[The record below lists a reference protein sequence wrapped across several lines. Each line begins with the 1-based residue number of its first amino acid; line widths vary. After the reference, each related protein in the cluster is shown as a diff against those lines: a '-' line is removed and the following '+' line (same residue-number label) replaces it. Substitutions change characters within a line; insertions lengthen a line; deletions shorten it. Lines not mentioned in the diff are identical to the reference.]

1 MATSSITSRDRR
13 RFSAANAY
21 RRGLGNKFQTVSTT
35 DLIAEGPIEGLV
47 ASEGSVYLDGDP
59 ISDTTKEAIF
69 SAEKYTI
76 TVNATGQNA
85 GVTVYEN
92 DVATTSAF
100 SELSGTGDS
109 ELRYIFIYNVKT
121 INAKILQVTQ
131 GSWLGINPA
140 TLVVQD
146 TDSNNS
152 FLHSYVTDSGN
163 ISNAVHRVRVK
174 KLTGL
179 NKGGQERYT
188 VSEIRA
194 TENAN
199 ASTSGSTNFAEL
211 EILNHSGSGIG
222 ILFDPDEDVGTDVEI
237 EVDVCFQVSIS
248 SSKVL
253 TLVNN
258 TLYTTGLVK
267 RKFAISG
274 THTAD
279 NRTYKVEDSSVQFRT
294 GTINQAPLV
303 QLAGVGVASKAVQL
317 STSDTAVFQVIGQH
331 HLGASGQ
338 EYFRNA
344 YTTNAGQ
351 EAWTTVTSPGSGSGG
366 GGNKTVSRI
375 TLQTRVVTLSAN
387 MSAGEIAE
395 IDQLRLQ
402 YRYPSGLYHTGGS
415 GDLYSQAAGHEI
427 HVYFK
432 RDGVWRVK
440 RGQYIIKTLADSA
453 RQKTAFSR
461 DILINNL
468 EAFQPYE
475 DIRVLFTRLTPTGVD
490 NPNGENYDCSV
501 IQRYTDPNGQQ
512 RDIVRLLDRKNTS
525 AIDSSALVSI
535 IAIVKEKLNY
545 PHTALATVT
554 FNSRDYSS
562 VPVRTYDVLGKKVKI
577 PSNYTPR
584 HLTTSG
590 EAEYKKLWDGSFS
603 DENVTNQSGLSR
615 GLYYTDNPAWV
626 FYDMLTNDRYGL
638 GHFLK
643 ASDIDK
649 FALYKIAK
657 YCDELVADG
666 KGGLEPRFRANIYL
680 TKATDSYKVLK
691 DMATVFRGMLYWL
704 GGEVLTIQDSP
715 SPPIYN
721 FGKANIIDNEIKVET
736 TGSKTRTNQV
746 IVSWNN
752 PASSFKLEPLIV
764 EDRQNILDTGR
775 IIKEEAN
782 AFGCTSEGQA
792 IRYGKWKLWTA
803 VNQTEIISFK
813 TGINAG
819 FIQPG
824 DVINVQNSDD
834 YDILFSGRVSA
845 SAVSSGATVLTLDR
859 NIGSLTGTSTY
870 TLSALVDIRK
880 VVLAQDSAT
889 ITNGGTSTNYVRG
902 DTIESA
908 FIPTSTTDGALVYDN
923 LLDGFTDE
931 EVKKHIV
938 LAETQASS
946 GESLLLEL
954 VNGTAV
960 ETREFNSGDVNNS
973 GEKTIIT
980 FDSMSSTQSAQFT
993 GSFST
998 ESIWVI
1004 KHVTDVGATS
1014 DESYKEYKVLGI
1026 NEEDDGTIGI
1036 TAAEY
1041 STSKFSAVDKE
1052 FELDV
1057 ADIVYPDAT
1066 LVCPAPPNVYLL
1078 RASVPG
1084 GLDEIIVQWDRPLAD
1099 DGTFSEDI
1107 TGYDIKV
1114 SPTITDNEL
1123 IRVNDAG
1130 ELKYPLSLE
1139 NGVYEIGVRA
1149 VGYEKFSNWVYRDI
1163 LINDPYGNAASIP
1176 RISELP
1182 LGVKSDFEQFNLT
1195 GSTFKL
1201 VTTSWAMISNG
1212 DKESGVLINPSTTT
1226 AASHTQELASMQHAS
1241 LERAYIVFDRT
1252 PIATHDYLLLAAYK
1266 IVAFENTQLD
1276 VWFDV
1281 TNYAPSS
1288 GNAAEANRWTHVN
1301 ANVSVPTGAGNNIVT
1316 KTGGDAAFLTDF
1328 KVGDIIRLNAGGN
1341 PNKIYAARV
1350 AYIESDSKLFTDR
1363 ALNTSDSAL
1372 SITANSS
1379 TKTVTKAH
1387 YTPDPIADGIMVE
1400 IKRDGTTYTAENEWI
1415 DVIAGI
1421 RGRAVTATPTIH
1433 TINYDA
1439 DDTMESG
1446 QYTSISLTAEAINFI
1461 DPVFKVTGDFQANQ
1475 TGSGTAGAVDQT
1487 FKDPTSGSSTYTKLL
1502 NNTTA
1507 IAYSSGA
1514 PLVFTVTVQERND
1527 ATKEQTTTVSI
1538 GKIREG
1544 SQGNSTALVYLYK
1557 NAASASA
1564 ADDIDS
1570 NFPTVTV
1577 TLSGTGG
1584 GTITSATGVNIVS
1597 DQIGSTGWY
1606 RKPQTPA
1613 AGQATFIVAS
1623 TANGTGTSDTIAYNE
1638 WSDPPIQFSGFDG
1651 LKTATVE
1658 LFQLNNSA
1666 SSAPSDPSGNLEYTF
1681 SNAALYLPSTTTTS
1695 GGAFNGW
1702 TQAGSSPTSS
1712 NKYLWKITAAAIANA
1727 ATDIIPNSE
1736 WSDAIL
1742 ASQFGSQGANGKRT
1756 VQGYLYY
1763 EKTGASH
1770 ATAPGAPGE
1779 ATYTFSTGDING
1791 GVVNSVTEVLGLSDT
1806 SRANAWTNE
1815 PRPQNPAAVNT
1826 THWTVRYFGTESIA
1840 GDPSCEVSY
1849 SNIVQ
1854 YTNFTGVVTFN
1865 TGTNLLQNGGNDIT
1879 TIDGSSI
1886 TTGILRSAGTVITEN
1901 DSNPIGTDFATGPDN
1916 SKSYAYINLSTGA
1929 IATRKLKIN
1938 SAGDAEFKGTLKAAG
1953 FSTDNTMSG
1962 EGNLTIGSP
1971 TGARVVISSNAS
1983 NHAKITIY
1991 DSSNIRVKLGYLG
2004 S

>member
-13 RFSAANAY
+13 RFAPANAY
-21 RRGLGNKFQTVSTT
+21 RRGLGNKFQTVSVT
-35 DLIAEGPIEGLV
+35 DLISEGPIEGLSE
-47 ASEGSVYLDGDP
+47 SEGSVFLDGDP
-59 ISDTTKEAIF
+59 LTDRTKEAIF

-76 TVNATGQNA
+76 TVNATGANA

-92 DVATTSAF
+92 DVETTSAF
-100 SELSGTGDS
+100 SELSETGDS
-109 ELRYIFIYNVKT
+109 DTRYIFIYNVKT

-131 GSWLGINPA
+131 GSWLGIDPA
-140 TLVVQD
+140 TLVVED
-146 TDSNNS
+146 TDGNDS
-152 FLHSYVTDSGN
+152 FLYSYVADSAN
-163 ISNAVHRVRVK
+163 ISNAIHRVRVK

-179 NKGGQERYT
+179 NKGGQAKYI
-188 VSEIRA
+188 VNEIRD
-194 TENAN
+194 TENAS
-199 ASTSGSTNFAEL
+199 ASTSGSENFAKL
-211 EILNHSGSGIG
+211 EIVNNNGSGLG
-222 ILFDPDEDVGTDVEI
+222 TLFDPEEDVDTDVEI
-237 EVDVCFQVSIS
+237 QVDVCFQVKIS

-279 NRTYKVEDSSVQFRT
+279 NQTYKVEDSSVQFRT
-294 GTINQAPLV
+294 GTVNQAPLV

-331 HLGASGQ
+331 HSGQAGQ

-440 RGQYIIKTLADSA
+440 AGQYIIKTLADSA
-453 RQKTAFSR
+453 KQKTAFSK
-461 DILINNL
+461 DVLINNL

-490 NPNGENYDCSV
+490 NPRGEDYDCSV
-501 IQRYTDPNGQQ
+501 VQAYTDPNGQQ
-512 RDIVRLLDRKNTS
+512 RNIVRLLDSNNSS

-535 IAIVKEKLNY
+535 VAIVKEKLNY

-603 DENVTNQSGLSR
+603 DENLTNQSGLSR

-704 GGEVLTIQDSP
+704 GGQVLTIQDSP

-736 TGSKTRTNQV
+736 TGSKTRINQV

-834 YDILFSGRVSA
+834 FDILFSGRVSS

-889 ITNGGTSTNYVRG
+889 INTDPSDPDVTTNYVRG

-908 FIPTSTTDGALVYDN
+908 YIPTSTTDAALVYDN

-938 LAETQASS
+938 LAETKASS

-954 VNGTAV
+954 VNGTTV

-998 ESIWVI
+998 DSIWVI
-1004 KHVTDVGATS
+1004 KHVTNVGATS
-1014 DESYKEYKVLGI
+1014 NESYKEYKVLGI
-1026 NEEDDGTIGI
+1026 TEEDDGAIGI

-1041 STSKFSAVDKE
+1041 STSKFSAVDRE

-1057 ADIVYPDAT
+1057 ADVVYPEAT

-1114 SPTITDNEL
+1114 TPTVTDNEL
-1123 IRVNDAG
+1123 IRVNDPG
-1130 ELKYPLSLE
+1130 ELKYALSLE
-1139 NGVYEIGVRA
+1139 NGVYQIGVRA
-1149 VGYEKFSNWVYRDI
+1149 VGYEKLSSWVYREI

-1176 RISELP
+1176 RLSELAI
-1182 LGVKSDFEQFNLT
+1182 GVKSDFEEFNLT
-1195 GSTFKL
+1195 GTTFKL
-1201 VTTSWAMISNG
+1201 VTTSWAMVSNG
-1212 DKESGVLINPSTTT
+1212 DNESSVLINPSTTT
-1226 AASHTQELASMQHAS
+1226 TASHTQDLTSMQHAS

-1252 PIATHDYLLLAAYK
+1252 PIATHDYLLLAGYK
-1266 IVAFENTQLD
+1266 LVTFENTQLD

-1301 ANVSVPTGAGNNIVT
+1301 ANVSVPTGTGNNIVT

-1341 PNKIYAARV
+1341 PNKIYAAKV

-1363 ALNTSDSAL
+1363 ALNTSDSTL

-1387 YTPDPIADGIMVE
+1387 YTPDPVEDGIMVE
-1400 IKRDGTTYTAENEWI
+1400 IKRDGTTYTAEREWI

-1421 RGRAVTATPTIH
+1421 RGRAVTAGPTIH
-1433 TINYDA
+1433 SLNYNA
-1439 DDTMESG
+1439 DNSMVSN
-1446 QYTSISLTAEAINFI
+1446 QYTNIELTAEAINFVE
-1461 DPVFKVTGDFQANQ
+1461 PMFKVTGDFQSGQ
-1475 TGSGTAGAVDQT
+1475 TVDGEEGTVDSV
-1487 FKDPTSGSSTYTKLL
+1487 FKDPTSGTSYTKRL
-1502 NNTTA
+1502 NNSTA
-1507 IAYSSGA
+1507 IAYNSGA
-1514 PLVFTVTVQERND
+1514 PLVFTVTVQEKND
-1527 ATKEQTTTVSI
+1527 ATKQQTTTVSI

-1544 SQGNSTALVYLYK
+1544 TQGNSTALIYLYK

-1584 GTITSATGVNIVS
+1584 GTITSASGVNIVS

-1613 AGQATFIVAS
+1613 EGQATFIVAS
-1623 TANGTGTSDTIAYNE
+1623 TANSSGSSDTIAYNE

-1651 LKTATVE
+1651 LKSATVE
-1658 LFQLNNSA
+1658 LFQLNNSDSTPPA
-1666 SSAPSDPSGNLEYTF
+1666 DPSGNLEYTF
-1681 SNAALYLPSTTTTS
+1681 STAKVYLPSTTTAS

-1727 ATDIIPNSE
+1727 AKDTIPNSE

-1742 ASQFGSQGANGKRT
+1742 AAQYGAAGATGPAGLRT
-1756 VQGYLYY
+1756 VQGFLYY
-1763 EKTGASH
+1763 EKTTS
-1770 ATAPGAPGE
+1770 GAPPSPEVNLYNFANGIIT
-1779 ATYTFSTGDING
+1779 AGGSGTDAVGTGTN
-1791 GVVNSVTEVLGLSDT
+1791 V
-1806 SRANAWTNE
+1806 WTNE
-1815 PRPQNPAAVNT
+1815 PRTQDPTSSNV
-1826 THWTVRYFGTESIA
+1826 HWTVRYSGTEASQGSENVA
-1840 GDPSCEVSY
+1840 VTYG
-1849 SNIVQ
+1849 NIVQ
-1854 YTNFTGVVTFN
+1854 YTNFSGVVTFN
-1865 TGTNLLQNGGNDIT
+1865 SGTNYLQTGGNNIT
-1879 TIDGSSI
+1879 TIDGGGI
-1886 TTGILRSAGTVITEN
+1886 TTGVIHSAAWDTGSDKT
-1901 DSNPIGTDFATGPDN
+1901 GTDFAQPNTNATSTSRPSYFNLDN
-1916 SKSYAYINLSTGA
+1916 GA
-1929 IATRKLKIN
+1929 IATEQFKIDRTG
-1938 SAGDAEFKGTLKAAG
+1938 SAEFKGTLKAAG

-1983 NHAKITIY
+1983 NHAKITIH
-1991 DSSNIRVKLGYLG
+1991 DSSSIRVKLGYLG